1 MNIRSILITGAHH
14 KHVKAIVRFLSGHG
28 FDVSAFCKN
37 EQPGSLDSLAVKVY
51 PVDLMDPA
59 SYEDILK
66 HQDLIIH
73 GDTLYSFNPSDKVA
87 MYRQNVLGTRD
98 LVNAALSQNVSSIL
112 FLSDLY
118 TLSRSSN
125 PGLLALNNEGN
136 PFFFNEYCK
145 TLFHAELEIHRAEA
159 EGIQTAIMH
168 PAWLV
173 DPSSPTEFLP
183 ARFLKGS
190 YGASTE
196 HPYHIAWLTLPRLL
210 DDVLS
215 WVQQPQWNQQI
226 PLVSGLFHLNV
237 SSLANQPASWLEHK
251 FQKLKLEWF
260 YPVEVR
266 NMHSLLKLPIEI
278 PNNIQGET
286 LQQTSGGWH
295 EFEKLLL
302 NSSQ

>member
-1 MNIRSILITGAHH
+1 MNIRKILITGAHH
-14 KHVKAIVRFLSGHG
+14 GHVNAIVRFLSGHG

-37 EQPGSLDSLAVKVY
+37 EQPGSLDSLPVKVY

-73 GDTLYSFNPSDKVA
+73 GDTLCSFNPSDKVA

-118 TLSRSSN
+118 TLSRSSK

-183 ARFLKGS
+183 ARFLKGY

-196 HPYHIAWLTLPRLL
+196 QPYHIAWLTLPRLL

-215 WVQQPQWNQQI
+215 WVQRPQWEQM
-226 PLVSGLFHLNV
+226 PLVSGLFQLN
-237 SSLANQPASWLEHK
+237 SSPFANQPNFWLGRTLIR
-251 FQKLKLEWF
+251 LKNQLTC
-260 YPVEVR
+260 PTEVK
-266 NMHSLLKLPIEI
+266 NVHSLLRLPIEI
-278 PNNIQGET
+278 PSSNQGVV
-286 LQQTSGGWH
+286 LRHFSGGWE
-295 EFEKLLL
+295 EFEKFVL
-302 NSSQ
+302 NSSR